1 MINVIKTL
9 LYRTIILLWT
19 EMNDILIT
27 LGNIGKDFLCV
38 AKTLTTLKVD
48 KKALIEQCARFSVDS
63 LPITLTIV
71 AMTSII
77 IAMQIAPELA
87 KQGAGNYVGSLS
99 ALVMVRELS
108 AIMSGFA
115 IISMIGSSYASE
127 IASMA
132 VTEQISAMR
141 VLKVDPIEYLIVPR
155 FLSGVVM
162 MPFVV
167 IVSTFCGLICA
178 AVISNITAEITYLNF
193 ISSMWHGL
201 FIKDIFVAL
210 LKSSFF
216 GGTIALIS
224 CSCGYSTRGGALEV
238 GISTTR
244 AVVWSFVAIAIWDYI
259 FATVFYL

>member
-1 MINVIKTL
+1 MINVKKTL
-9 LYRTIILLWT
+9 LYRTINLLWT
-19 EMNDILIT
+19 EINDFLIT

-132 VTEQISAMR
+132 VNEQIRA
-141 VLKVDPIEYLIVPR
+141 L
-155 FLSGVVM
+155 GV
-162 MPFVV
+162 F
-167 IVSTFCGLICA
+167 
-178 AVISNITAEITYLNF
+178 
-193 ISSMWHGL
+193 
-201 FIKDIFVAL
+201 
-210 LKSSFF
+210 
-216 GGTIALIS
+216 
-224 CSCGYSTRGGALEV
+224 
-238 GISTTR
+238 
-244 AVVWSFVAIAIWDYI
+244 
-259 FATVFYL
+259 

>member
-1 MINVIKTL
+1 MINVKKTL
-9 LYRTIILLWT
+9 LYRTINLLWT
-19 EMNDILIT
+19 EINDFLFILC
-27 LGNIGKDFLCV
+27 NIGKDFLCV

>member
-1 MINVIKTL
+1 MINIKKTL
-9 LYRTIILLWT
+9 FWQFLNLL
-19 EMNDILIT
+19 EYELKEFLIT
-27 LGNIGKDFLCV
+27 LGNIGKDFIRV
-38 AKTLTTLKVD
+38 LKSLMVLKMD
-48 KKALIEQCARFSVDS
+48 KGALVEQCSRFAVDS

-71 AMTSII
+71 AMTSVI
-77 IAMQIAPELA
+77 IAIQIAPELT

-132 VTEQISAMR
+132 VTDQISAMK
-141 VLKVDPIEYLIVPR
+141 VLHVDPVEYLIIPR
-155 FLSGVVM
+155 FLSGIIM

-167 IVSTFCGLICA
+167 VISTFCGLACA
-178 AVISNITAEITYLNF
+178 AFISNVTAEITYLNF
-193 ISSMWHGL
+193 ITSMWHGL

-238 GISTTR
+238 GTSTTK
-244 AVVWSFVAIAIWDYI
+244 AVVWSFVAIAVWDYI
-259 FATVFYL
+259 FASIFYL